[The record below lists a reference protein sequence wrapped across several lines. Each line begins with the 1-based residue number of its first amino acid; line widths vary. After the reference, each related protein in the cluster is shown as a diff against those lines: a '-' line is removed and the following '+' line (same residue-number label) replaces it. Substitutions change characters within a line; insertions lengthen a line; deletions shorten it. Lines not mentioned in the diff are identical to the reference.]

1 MKAQMQKGFTLIE
14 LMIVVAIIGIL
25 AAVAIPQ
32 YQNYIARS
40 QFAEA
45 HSLLGGA
52 RTAVQELI
60 DQGEDIPASSG
71 AIGDDTNKIGIQ
83 LKGKYGEIQN
93 ITAYTPVKNGT
104 YDLTYVF
111 GAGGSTSNANLSTS
125 KVIYTYKLADG
136 TWTCTTDADQK
147 YASNCEAAKTP

>member
-60 DQGEDIPASSG
+60 DQGQVILASSG
-71 AIGDDTNKIGIQ
+71 KIGDDTNKIGIQ
-83 LKGKYGEIQN
+83 LKGKYGEIED
-93 ITAYTPVKNGT
+93 IAEYTPAKDSKF
-104 YDLTYVF
+104 DLTYVF
-111 GAGGSTSNANLSTS
+111 GAGDSTSNANLKDSE
-125 KVIYTYKLADG
+125 VIYTYDLADG
-136 TWTCTTDADQK
+136 TWTCTTNADQK
-147 YASNCEAAKTP
+147 YASNCGAK